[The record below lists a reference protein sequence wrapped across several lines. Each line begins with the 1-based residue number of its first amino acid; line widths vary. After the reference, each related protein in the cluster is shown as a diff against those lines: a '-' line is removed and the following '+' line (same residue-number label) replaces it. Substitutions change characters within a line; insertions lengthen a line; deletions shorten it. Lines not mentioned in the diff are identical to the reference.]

1 MIRITKTSP
10 HTRQRGHTLNLY
22 GPYSSPGYLVL
33 PPLLHFYY
41 LHYLGRQLLNQPFL
55 VYVFPLSTRISSVSY
70 MASTTLVRAL
80 ALLHLSSALPDP
92 ILVAVLVPI
101 HIPVPIYATARFRPR
116 SRPRSHRVSVHGS
129 PSPSPFPSPFRPVPI
144 SVPVPILRS
153 FVRLH
158 VWYV

>member
-1 MIRITKTSP
+1 MIRITKTSY
-10 HTRQRGHTLNLY
+10 HTRQRGHTLYLY
-22 GPYSSPGYLVL
+22 GPYLSPGYLVL

-55 VYVFPLSTRISSVSY
+55 VYIFSLSTRISSVTY

-92 ILVAVLVPI
+92 VLVAVLVPI

-116 SRPRSHRVSVHGS
+116 FRPRSHRVSVHGS
-129 PSPSPFPSPFRPVPI
+129 SFPSLFPLRPVPI
-144 SVPVPILRS
+144 PVPVPILRS

-158 VWYV
+158 VWCV